1 VEQYTTRATP
11 VPSRDIINDYELGV
25 SAATIRNEM
34 AYLEHNGYITRPYP
48 SAGSIPSDKGYR
60 YYVETLHEV
69 TLPLSEQRLISHLFH
84 QIEGELE
91 EWLHLAVTIMA
102 QLTQNMAIVS
112 TPKSV
117 DCRFKQLELV
127 ALQDSLVLVVL
138 VLHGARVKQQLITFS
153 QVLTQSGL
161 ITIGNKL
168 NAAYSGLT
176 SSQILVKINGLSP
189 IETKLTECILK
200 IMEAEDKK
208 ECEETFLDGFHFML
222 SQPEFTHNQR
232 MQSLME
238 LVENRNLLRIIM
250 PQGLSKYGVQV
261 IIGKENKS
269 AAIHNYSV
277 IISRYGPA
285 GEATGTVGMIGPT
298 RMPYA
303 RVIPTVDYISSVLSG
318 LVAELYEKETAPDQ
332 PDL

>member
-189 IETKLTECILK
+189 IETKLTECISK
-200 IMEAEDKK
+200 IMEAPTRVYPQPKNAK
-208 ECEETFLDGFHFML
+208 LDG
-222 SQPEFTHNQR
+222 
-232 MQSLME
+232 
-238 LVENRNLLRIIM
+238 
-250 PQGLSKYGVQV
+250 
-261 IIGKENKS
+261 
-269 AAIHNYSV
+269 
-277 IISRYGPA
+277 
-285 GEATGTVGMIGPT
+285 TG
-298 RMPYA
+298 
-303 RVIPTVDYISSVLSG
+303 
-318 LVAELYEKETAPDQ
+318 
-332 PDL
+332 